1 VICVAAP
8 ELELL
13 GKAVW
18 LRPFEPGDLNDV
30 YVDWLNDPQV
40 MRFSNQ
46 RFIRHS
52 RESCTRQLAGFKG
65 SPNLV
70 FSLRLQSDDRA
81 IGTMTAYRSIHHGT
95 ADVAI
100 LVGDTSVW
108 GQGHGQDAWN
118 TLTDWL
124 VERPGMRKVTAGTLA
139 CNQGMRRLAER
150 SGMQLEGARR
160 AQELVDGRPWDMLYY
175 ARFTGEGRRA

>member
-1 VICVAAP
+1 MAVATA

-13 GKAVW
+13 GRAVW
-18 LRPFEPGDLNDV
+18 LRPFEAGDLTDV
-30 YVDWLNDPQV
+30 YVDWLNDPQAV
-40 MRFSNQ
+40 RFSNQ
-46 RFIRHS
+46 RFICHT
-52 RESCTRQLAGFKG
+52 RESCARYLASFKG
-65 SPNLV
+65 SPNLF

-81 IGTMTAYRSIHHGT
+81 IGTMTAYRSPHHGT
-95 ADVAI
+95 ADVGI

-124 VERPGMRKVTAGTLA
+124 AAQPGQRKVTAGTLA
-139 CNQGMRRLAER
+139 CNHGMRRVAER
-150 SGMQLEGARR
+150 SGMQLEGVRR